1 MKIIDLLNK
10 IANGENVP
18 KKIKYCYQVYK
29 VADVGED
36 YYNYENN
43 CWFFKDKFD
52 VSVINDEI
60 DLIEDDKK
68 EIAKIDLY
76 KDMYYHP
83 TLGGEYLTPPTEYE
97 MAISRKIN
105 EIIEVINNEHNK

>member
-1 MKIIDLLNK
+1 MKVIDLLNK
-10 IANGENVP
+10 IANSEKLP

-36 YYNYENN
+36 YYDYENN

-52 VSVINDEI
+52 VSIINDEI
-60 DLIEDDKK
+60 DLIEEETKK
-68 EIAKIDLY
+68 ETLEIEKIDLY
-76 KDMYYHP
+76 RDMYYHP
-83 TLGGEYLTPPTEYE
+83 TLGGAYLTAPTEYE

-105 EIIEVINNEHNK
+105 EIIEVINK